1 MENVLV
7 VMPFPVTWSEHA
19 WDRYRQI
26 QVKETKKRPSIL
38 RADAK
43 VPSAD
48 HLQAHIRGG
57 QPVFLPR
64 MPA

>member
-7 VMPFPVTWSEHA
+7 VMPFPETWSEHA

-26 QVKETKKRPSIL
+26 QVKDTKKRPNIL